1 MCTISRESV
10 CPLRTVTPRLR
21 TSSGSWGMA
30 DWMRFWTLTWA
41 LSMSAPSL
49 KVTLIETRPSPIDED
64 DM

>member
-1 MCTISRESV
+1 MWTISRVSL

-41 LSMSAPSL
+41 LSTSVPRAKVMVRFMVPSEAVWEL
-49 KVTLIETRPSPIDED
+49 
-64 DM
+64 